1 MYVGSCHVA
10 IDALEGKSMVWQ
22 LTAPQCFFL
31 AIIAFGVLGFQR
43 GWRREII
50 SLAFI
55 LTGILFLV
63 FGSIGVAQFVFV
75 NLPRAAQALLSGSS
89 TSQPASTITASDP
102 RVAFSTALVFI
113 VFIALGYLVSN
124 RVSPKPSSTA
134 ERVWG
139 LIPAVISGYAILTFV
154 TAAFGK
160 TSLFTVNVNTPNQ
173 NLISSYLLVIFI
185 VVIVAIIVALIAAS
199 SKKKEPPK
207 PAGK

>member
-1 MYVGSCHVA
+1 
-10 IDALEGKSMVWQ
+10 MVWQ

-63 FGSIGVAQFVFV
+63 FGSVGVAQFVFV
-75 NLPRAAQALLSGSS
+75 NLPHAAQALLSGNS
-89 TSQPASTITASDP
+89 TSQSASTIPAGDS
-102 RVAFSTALVFI
+102 RVAFSAALVFI
-113 VFIALGYLVSN
+113 IFIALGYLVSN
-124 RVSPKPSSTA
+124 RVSPKPSGTA

-139 LIPAVISGYAILTFV
+139 VIPAVISGYAILTYV
-154 TAAFGK
+154 TSAFGK
-160 TSLFTVNVNTPNQ
+160 TSPFIVNVTTPNQ

-185 VVIVAIIVALIAAS
+185 VVMVAIIVALIAAS

>member
-1 MYVGSCHVA
+1 
-10 IDALEGKSMVWQ
+10 MVWQ

-63 FGSIGVAQFVFV
+63 FGSVGVAQFVFV
-75 NLPRAAQALLSGSS
+75 NLPHAAQALLSGNS
-89 TSQPASTITASDP
+89 TSQSASTIPAGDS
-102 RVAFSTALVFI
+102 RVAFSAALVFI
-113 VFIALGYLVSN
+113 IFIALGYLVSN
-124 RVSPKPSSTA
+124 RVSPKPSGTA

-139 LIPAVISGYAILTFV
+139 VIPAVISGYAILTYV
-154 TAAFGK
+154 TSTFGK
-160 TSLFTVNVNTPNQ
+160 TSPFIVNVTTPNQ

-185 VVIVAIIVALIAAS
+185 VVMVAIVVALIAAS

>member
-1 MYVGSCHVA
+1 
-10 IDALEGKSMVWQ
+10 MVWQ

-63 FGSIGVAQFVFV
+63 FGSLGVAQFVFV
-75 NLPRAAQALLSGSS
+75 NLPHAAQALLSGNS
-89 TSQPASTITASDP
+89 TSQSASTIPAGDS
-102 RVAFSTALVFI
+102 RVAFSAALVFI
-113 VFIALGYLVSN
+113 IFIALGYLVSN
-124 RVSPKPSSTA
+124 RVSPKPSGTA

-139 LIPAVISGYAILTFV
+139 VIPAVISGYAILTYV
-154 TAAFGK
+154 TSAFGK
-160 TSLFTVNVNTPNQ
+160 TSPFIVNVTTPNQ

-185 VVIVAIIVALIAAS
+185 VVMVAIIVALIAAS

>member
-1 MYVGSCHVA
+1 
-10 IDALEGKSMVWQ
+10 MVWQ

-31 AIIAFGVLGFQR
+31 AIIAFGVFGFQR

-63 FGSIGVAQFVFV
+63 FGSLGVAQFVFV
-75 NLPRAAQALLSGSS
+75 NLPRAAQALLTG
-89 TSQPASTITASDP
+89 TAATQPATTISASDP
-102 RVAFSTALVFI
+102 RLAISTGLVF
-113 VFIALGYLVSN
+113 VLFIILGYMVSR
-124 RVSPKPSSTA
+124 RVAPKPAGTA
-134 ERVWG
+134 ERIWG
-139 LIPAVISGYAILTFV
+139 VVPAVISGYAILTFI
-154 TAAFGK
+154 TNAFGK

-185 VVIVAIIVALIAAS
+185 VVIVAIIVALVAAS

-207 PAGK
+207 AAGK

>member
-1 MYVGSCHVA
+1 
-10 IDALEGKSMVWQ
+10 MVWQ

-63 FGSIGVAQFVFV
+63 FGSLGVAQFVFV
-75 NLPRAAQALLSGSS
+75 NLPHAAQALLSGNS
-89 TSQPASTITASDP
+89 TSQSASTIPAGDS
-102 RVAFSTALVFI
+102 RVAFSAALVFI
-113 VFIALGYLVSN
+113 IFIALGYLVSN
-124 RVSPKPSSTA
+124 RVSPKPSGTA

-139 LIPAVISGYAILTFV
+139 VIPAVISGYAILTYV
-154 TAAFGK
+154 TSTFGK
-160 TSLFTVNVNTPNQ
+160 TSPFIVNVTTPNQ

-185 VVIVAIIVALIAAS
+185 VVMVAIVVALIAAS